1 MLKKNKETVQMSKDT
16 IIRSIVCIILAVFA
30 AFQVWADSPTP
41 TLDVDFREA
50 LHVKLG
56 SSEYKINGDGIEQLK
71 DGSKALLYGRKNAF
85 TVPLQGLIGAE
96 GTIVWKF
103 AYKDFTTFK
112 DTPRRPM
119 LTLGTSGR
127 FKASFS
133 TAVNV
138 RPPTLQYSFSD
149 GKNAFYHIENKLEFG
164 RIYTAAMTFDGTKV
178 RCYLDGVLVKENP
191 QPVAIDPASWRNIYV
206 GPFNDGWTNFK
217 GWDGDTY
224 AYGLKLFNRALT
236 PSEVAVIC
244 GLKAKEISERIPQ
257 ILTVPCS
264 AQKLDIKC
272 DGEIGEKAWLNAAG
286 TIGSIDSDSPK
297 DSWRMPPNSLKLTS
311 DKENLYLAFTAI
323 FPANTNIKYGPT
335 AQEGEK
341 EVWGSE
347 SFEVNFVNGKDNYRF
362 AASAGGGR
370 TESKNRDSEYNAPWQ
385 YAGTLKMR
393 IDDTVL
399 WQGEIAIPWGSIGCN
414 DEASKS
420 HLTFNFCHTWLLG
433 DRRILSTLARPGQG
447 YDDFGHYTRLQLS
460 ENAPVL
466 SVISQNDPTYGTFQQ
481 KATFFNNGESDA
493 IYSIAL
499 DNSKGLIAPETIFQT
514 KVPPKSRRDIDV
526 NAVLS
531 NENADY
537 LVFKAGGAGGERI
550 FQQQCIPV
558 RISPD
563 YLTVIPLFGQGKIKV
578 LYKKAQAQAAKGASF
593 QGIVALRDQSGKT
606 LQSKP
611 ATECCEFAFPRDSQ
625 VGFYKV
631 ELCNATGK
639 ETLTGSTFHFPGFGA
654 WSRPFDDNRIVP
666 PFTPIVAKG
675 TANAMSVS
683 VWGREYQLSS
693 GEMFLRNIVSQK
705 EKLLCCAPELCVNGR
720 NVANSARS
728 AWGTSVPHR
737 FEYNSHLETSQCQAD
752 SSSWI
757 EYDGVSY
764 NTVSF
769 ASKQRLD
776 SVELVFTLPD
786 DIAKYLHAA
795 AVPWGT
801 KITDTVNPGLRTF
814 RFYPVVMLANE
825 ERGFCFFAESRHDWP
840 EKASNNMALEKRN
853 GKVTLTVKLAGKM
866 EPGQKFTFC
875 FGLLGTPVKPLPK
888 NYPLNTMGGYP
899 ELNRPG
905 RTPTTYASFA
915 YWPSFQTHG
924 DCMANLPPEN
934 NPLLAH
940 YRKESERFSKL
951 NCKVFPYAMA
961 MALPDEYPEV
971 ADFLKEWAF
980 SSESPYPYEKN
991 GQKYGVWRLC
1001 PTTQA
1006 LDFFVWNARQLFQN
1020 VKLDGIYFD
1029 YGSVHECNNNEHGCH
1044 DLTPIL
1050 AFREFLRRIAI
1061 VMLEAGVK
1069 DYHIVLH
1076 NTDVV
1081 QMPAFTFATHLFNG
1095 EDIRQSSSSILHNG
1109 KDILD
1114 TYPLSRF
1121 AVELNSLNLGITNS
1135 SYMPSDVLSPKY
1147 GGGKEDP
1154 QLYTLRMAR
1163 AMMAGT
1169 LVHNSIPAMNRMHH
1183 GIFDKVIR
1191 IYSAFDV
1198 PNAAFYGYYDK
1209 QCPIKV
1215 LEGENVYVS
1224 CYKHATDNKM
1234 LAVVSHLG
1242 NKRIDQTVKLQ
1253 VLPSSVG
1260 LKSMTA
1266 AVEKMEETDPEY
1278 ELLEPLRVKGKV
1290 PPYRVPLKWAHSGN
1304 KVISFSD
1311 DILTLELKAH
1321 SFAIVELR

>member
-1 MLKKNKETVQMSKDT
+1 MSKNS
-16 IIRSIVCIILAVFA
+16 IISSIASIILAVFA
-30 AFQVWADSPTP
+30 AFPAQADTPAP
-41 TLDVDFREA
+41 TLDIDFREA
-50 LHVKLG
+50 HSVKVG
-56 SSEYKINGDGIEQLK
+56 SREYKINGDGIEQLK
-71 DGSKALLYGRKNAF
+71 DGSKALLYGQKNAL
-85 TVPLQGLIGAE
+85 TVPLQGLLGAE

-103 AYKDFTTFK
+103 AYKDFAPFK

-119 LTLGTSGR
+119 LTLGTKGR

-149 GKNAFYHIENKLEFG
+149 GKNAFYHMENKLEFG
-164 RIYTAAMTFDGTKV
+164 RAYTAAMTFDGSKI

-191 QPVAIDPASWRNIYV
+191 QPVAIDPASWRNAFV
-206 GPFNDGWTNFK
+206 GPYNDGWTNFN
-217 GWDGDTY
+217 GWDGDTC
-224 AYGLKLFNRALT
+224 ACGLKLFNTALT
-236 PSEVAVIC
+236 PDEVAAIC
-244 GLKAKEISERIPQ
+244 GLKPTEITERIPQ

-272 DGEIGEKAWLNAAG
+272 DGETSEKAWLNATG
-286 TIGSIDSDSPK
+286 PIGSIDIDSPK

-311 DKENLYLAFTAI
+311 DRENLYLAFTAI
-323 FPANTNIKYGPT
+323 FPANTNIKHGPS
-335 AQEGEK
+335 AQAGEK

-347 SFEVNFVNGKDNYRF
+347 SFELYFVNGKDCYRF
-362 AASAGGGR
+362 AGSAGGGR
-370 TESKNRDSEYNAPWQ
+370 TESKNRATEYNAPWQ
-385 YAGTLKMR
+385 YACTLKTR

-399 WQGEIAIPWGSIGCN
+399 WQGEIAIPWTSIGCN
-414 DEASKS
+414 DNASKS
-420 HLTFNFCHTWLLG
+420 HLTFNFCRTWLLG

-447 YDDFGHYTRLQLS
+447 YDDFQHYTRLQLN
-460 ENAPVL
+460 ENAPVF
-466 SVISQNDPTYGTFQQ
+466 SVASQNDPTYGTFQQ
-481 KATFFNNGESDA
+481 KATFSNNSESDV

-514 KVPPKSRRDIDV
+514 KIPPKSRRHIEV
-526 NAVLS
+526 NAVLG
-531 NENADY
+531 NTNADY
-537 LVFKAGGAGGERI
+537 LVFKAAEAGGKRI

-558 RISPD
+558 RVSPD

-578 LYKKAQAQAAKGASF
+578 LYKKAQAQAAKGMSF
-593 QGIVALRDQSGKT
+593 QGIVTLCDQDGKA

-611 ATECCEFAFPRDSQ
+611 ATEYCDFAFPMDSP
-625 VGFYKV
+625 VGLYKV
-631 ELCNATGK
+631 ELRSAADK
-639 ETLTGSTFHFPGFGA
+639 ETLTSSTFHFPGFGE
-654 WSRPFDDNRIVP
+654 WSKPFEDNRIVP

-683 VWGREYQLSS
+683 VWGREFLLSS
-693 GEMFLRNIVSQK
+693 GEMFPQNIVSQK
-705 EKLLCCAPELCVNGR
+705 EKLLACAPELRVNGR
-720 NVANSARS
+720 NVANASS
-728 AWGTSVPHR
+728 CAWGKSAPHR
-737 FEYNSHLETSQCQAD
+737 FEYKAHLETRQCQAD

-764 NTVSF
+764 NTVAF
-769 ASKQRLD
+769 ASKQQLD

-786 DIAKYLHAA
+786 GIAKYLHAA
-795 AVPWGT
+795 AMPWGT

-825 ERGFCFFAESRHDWP
+825 EKGFCFFAESRHDWP
-840 EKASNNMALEKRN
+840 EKASHNMALEKRD
-853 GKVTLTVKLAGKM
+853 GKVTLTVRLAGKI
-866 EPGQKFTFC
+866 EPGQIFTFG
-875 FGLLGTPVKPLPK
+875 FGLLATPVKPLPR

-899 ELNRPG
+899 ELNKPG
-905 RTPTTYASFA
+905 KTPTTYASFTH
-915 YWPSFQTHG
+915 WPSFQTHG
-924 DCMANLPPEN
+924 DCLANLPPEN
-934 NPLLAH
+934 NPMLAH
-940 YRKESERFSKL
+940 YRKEAERLGKL

-961 MALPDEYPEV
+961 MALPDEYTEV
-971 ADFLKEWAF
+971 ADFLKEWTF

-991 GQKYGVWRLC
+991 GRKYGVWRLC

-1006 LDFFVWNARQLFQN
+1006 LDFFIWNARQLFQN

-1029 YGSVHECNNNEHGCH
+1029 YGSVHECNNHDHGCH
-1044 DLTPIL
+1044 DRTPIL

-1061 VMLEAGVK
+1061 VMLEAGVE
-1069 DYHIVLH
+1069 DYQIILH

-1081 QMPAFTFATHLFNG
+1081 QLPAFTFATYLFNG

-1121 AVELNSLNLGITNS
+1121 AMELNSLNLGITNS

-1163 AMMAGT
+1163 AMMAAT

-1198 PNAAFYGYYDK
+1198 PKASFYGYYSR

-1215 LEGENVYVS
+1215 LEGENVYAS
-1224 CYKHATDNKM
+1224 CYKHATDNRM

-1242 NKRIDQTVKLQ
+1242 SKRIDQTVRLQ

-1260 LKSMTA
+1260 LKPVA
-1266 AVEKMEETDPEY
+1266 LAVEKMEEADPEY
-1278 ELLEPLRVKGKV
+1278 ELLEPLRIKGKV
-1290 PPYRVPLKWAHSGN
+1290 PPYRTPLKWVHSGN
-1304 KVISFSD
+1304 KVTSFKD
-1311 DILTLELKAH
+1311 GVLTMELKAH
-1321 SFAIVELR
+1321 SFAIIELR